1 MASRP
6 TVWVHNARVTTVSER
21 VAIPGSSSLARGMLL
36 AITLIAVELL
46 WARYASDAANQIA
59 DHMTWW
65 THHLRL
71 FAWTFLSVQFL
82 LLAVVVGLGAR
93 SAGRRVVAVGLC
105 GAGAAVTIGSYELV
119 NYLFTHPT
127 FRQTSPDPGVV
138 RILGYATVMLVTSV
152 AALAWCVSRRRGFSW
167 LLPALLVA
175 SASAALVHG
184 WDNPSRWQGLDSRWT
199 VVVDT
204 GITQIVPV
212 VLACLVAWAIDVKA
226 NRPAP

>member
-1 MASRP
+1 MVDPPPP
-6 TVWVHNARVTTVSER
+6 TVRLDLPVGAVL
-21 VAIPGSSSLARGMLL
+21 AAGSRGRSRR
-36 AITLIAVELL
+36 TLCRTE
-46 WARYASDAANQIA
+46 
-59 DHMTWW
+59 
-65 THHLRL
+65 
-71 FAWTFLSVQFL
+71 
-82 LLAVVVGLGAR
+82 G
-93 SAGRRVVAVGLC
+93 GRRRPLR
-105 GAGAAVTIGSYELV
+105 AGAAVTIGSYELV

-204 GITQIVPV
+204 GIIQIVPV